1 MREACR
7 AVGGRRGR
15 LVHDNYFDLSPGAAK
30 EVELAKADLSLPM
43 SAEHLREALVVRS
56 LVDSY

>member
-1 MREACR
+1 
-7 AVGGRRGR
+7 
-15 LVHDNYFDLSPGAAK
+15 LSPGAAK